1 MNKLEEDIAKAN
13 TYIELVLKKDYCN
26 CNELNTNLGKHCD
39 GSKNVAYAM
48 QHILSD
54 YKRVLKENEELN
66 NRCKNLD
73 EEAQAYVEELMGD
86 STLKDRI
93 INRLNKENEELKA
106 SDSSNSKIIANMSTR
121 HFQDREK
128 IRNSIPIQKIK
139 DIIDRID
146 YDIKKT
152 KEIISNNSNIYAS
165 YRKNDYQIVR
175 LRAMNTKSLDIKKRL
190 QELLESEE

>member
-1 MNKLEEDIAKAN
+1 MENSIEEDTKNIEEI
-13 TYIELVLKKDYCN
+13 IELSKEEIDAKDEN
-26 CNELNTNLGKHCD
+26 ITAILDIEDLISLE
-39 GSKNVAYAM
+39 
-48 QHILSD
+48 HILSD
-54 YKRVLKENEELN
+54 YKRLLKENEQLNAEVNSLKKENEELN
-66 NRCKNLD
+66 YKLHSKKIALEIYNRYIPK
-73 EEAQAYVEELMGD
+73 
-86 STLKDRI
+86 
-93 INRLNKENEELKA
+93 
-106 SDSSNSKIIANMSTR
+106 SKL
-121 HFQDREK
+121 
-128 IRNSIPIQKIK
+128 K